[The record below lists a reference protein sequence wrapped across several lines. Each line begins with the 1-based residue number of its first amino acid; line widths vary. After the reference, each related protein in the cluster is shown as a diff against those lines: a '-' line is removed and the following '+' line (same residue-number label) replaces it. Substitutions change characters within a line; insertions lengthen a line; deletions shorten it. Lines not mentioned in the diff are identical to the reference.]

1 MEKPNVRREEF
12 RSTRVCID
20 SYENGI
26 PRGSMYNLCCEEGC
40 TFESTTQFLLE
51 MEKLLDQMEFPK
63 AFQKP
68 RSFAKA
74 VPAADGTSTEI
85 RHSGDLA
92 TFTVR
97 VLFRQNASW
106 QGSVV
111 WQEGRQEES
120 FRSVLELLML
130 MHSALSMEK
139 VS

>member
-63 AFQKP
+63 A
-68 RSFAKA
+68 
-74 VPAADGTSTEI
+74 STEI